1 MSENKQEDMAI
12 VKKIE
17 KDHIIVEMIRTDSCK
32 NCALNGMCQSTGKAV
47 MHRIRTEKE
56 FQEGDRIKVQIAP
69 KLRLLSSFLLFIF
82 PILTMILFYLLGKF
96 VLTVSEAFSI
106 LISLFG
112 LLCSV
117 VIIYFI
123 DKKFTNKLNLEII

>member
-1 MSENKQEDMAI
+1 MTENKQEDMAI

>member
-1 MSENKQEDMAI
+1 MTENKQEDIAI

-17 KDHIIVEMIRTDSCK
+17 KDHIIVEMIRTDACK
-32 NCALNGMCQSTGKAV
+32 NCALNGMCQSNEKAV
-47 MHRIRTEKE
+47 MHRIHTEKK
-56 FQEGDRIKVQIAP
+56 FQEGDRIKVHIAP
-69 KLRLLSSFLLFIF
+69 KLRILSSFLLFIF

-96 VLTVSEAFSI
+96 VLAASETFSI

-112 LLCSV
+112 VLCSG

-123 DKKFTNKLNLEII
+123 DKKFTNKLNLEIM